1 VGAVASSLVAITW
14 EPELRGLLVTIIG
27 VAVLMGSIYIILA
40 TNLGARLGFLV
51 ALTGLFGW
59 LALMGA
65 IWAIYGIGLRGPE
78 PSWEAVTGRT
88 VLQDSAALEQAQ
100 VLAVP
105 VEIPDQTSYADEAD
119 LVAAQLE
126 SEGWRVVDPASPSA
140 GQAGASAGEFLE
152 ETGAFEAGD
161 FQVTRVFDT
170 GGDRYPMIG
179 DFDLLALW
187 HEPRYALVEVAPLEP
202 TRTEPGRAAPTGQI
216 DESQPHQY
224 VYMVR
229 DLGARRQPAF
239 VLMIGATI
247 IFLTLCWLLHQRDA
261 RVRTNVSQPAPT
273 PVPTAG
279 S

>member
-1 VGAVASSLVAITW
+1 MTAIGSSLVAITW
-14 EPELRGLLVTIIG
+14 EPELRGIIVTLIG
-27 VAVLMGSIYIILA
+27 VGVLMGSIYIVLA
-40 TNLGARLGFLV
+40 TNLGIRLGFLV
-51 ALTGLFGW
+51 AFAGLFGW

-65 IWAIYGIGLRGPE
+65 LWSIYGIGLKGPE
-78 PSWEAVTGRT
+78 PSWEAVAGRT
-88 VLQDSAALEQAQ
+88 VLQDTTALAQAG
-100 VLAVP
+100 VVAEP

-126 SEGWRVVDPASPSA
+126 SEGWRVVDPSSPAA

-152 ETGAFEAGD
+152 DTGAFEAGD

-179 DFDLLALW
+179 DFDLLAFR
-187 HEPRYALVEVAPLEP
+187 HEPRYVLVEVAPVVP
-202 TRTEPGRAAPTGQI
+202 TRAEPGRAAPSSQI

-247 IFLTLCWLLHQRDA
+247 IFLTLCWLLHQRDT
-261 RVRTNVSQPAPT
+261 RVRTNRSQPASS

>member
-1 VGAVASSLVAITW
+1 MSAVGSSLVAIAW
-14 EPELRGLLVTIIG
+14 YPELRGILVTLIG
-27 VAVLMGSIYIILA
+27 VAVLMGSVYVIMA
-40 TNLGARLGFLV
+40 TNLGVRLGFLV
-51 ALTGLFGW
+51 ALAGLFGW

-65 IWAIYGIGLRGPE
+65 IWSIYGIGLKGPE
-78 PSWEAVTGRT
+78 PSWEAVVGRT
-88 VLQDSAALEQAQ
+88 VLQDTTALAQAGVVAA
-100 VLAVP
+100 P

-126 SEGWRVVDPASPSA
+126 SEGWRVVDPSSTTA

-152 ETGAFEAGD
+152 ETGALEAGD

-179 DFDLLALW
+179 SFDLLAFW
-187 HEPRYALVEVAPLEP
+187 HEPHYALVEVAPVEP
-202 TRTEPGRAAPTGQI
+202 TRAEPGRAPASSQI
-216 DESQPHQY
+216 DESQPRQY

-247 IFLTLCWLLHQRDA
+247 IFLTLCWLLHQREA
-261 RVRTNVSQPAPT
+261 RVRANRSQAAT
-273 PVPTAG
+273 PVPAAG
-279 S
+279 N

>member
-1 VGAVASSLVAITW
+1 MTAIVSSVLAINW
-14 EPELRGLLVTIIG
+14 EPELRGILVTIIG
-27 VAVLMGSIYIILA
+27 VAVLIGSIYIILA
-40 TNLGARLGFLV
+40 TNLGGRLGFLV
-51 ALTGLFGW
+51 ALSGLFGW

-78 PSWEAVTGRT
+78 PSWEAVAGRT
-88 VLQDSAALEQAQ
+88 VLQDSAALQQAQ

-105 VEIPDQTSYADEAD
+105 VEIPDQTSYSDEAD
-119 LVAAQLE
+119 LVAAQLQE
-126 SEGWRVVDPASPSA
+126 EGWRVVDPSAPAA
-140 GQAGASAGEFLE
+140 GQAGAAAGEFLE

-170 GGDRYPMIG
+170 GGDRFPMIG

-187 HEPRYALVEVAPLEP
+187 HEPRYALVEVAAVEP
-202 TRTEPGRAAPTGQI
+202 TRTEAGRAAPTSEI
-216 DESQPHQY
+216 DEGQQRQY

-261 RVRTNVSQPAPT
+261 RVRANISQPL
-273 PVPTAG
+273 PVPSAG